1 VYLFEGIP
9 PRCSLKLINDLLGM
23 SSSIEVPRSIILISL
38 IKQNSYIKAVS
49 LTSGLRSLKAKALA
63 G

>member
-1 VYLFEGIP
+1 MLEDMPNKSLINFKEHLGGIP
-9 PRCSLKLINDLLGM
+9 SNRYT
-23 SSSIEVPRSIILISL
+23 
-38 IKQNSYIKAVS
+38 YIKAVS